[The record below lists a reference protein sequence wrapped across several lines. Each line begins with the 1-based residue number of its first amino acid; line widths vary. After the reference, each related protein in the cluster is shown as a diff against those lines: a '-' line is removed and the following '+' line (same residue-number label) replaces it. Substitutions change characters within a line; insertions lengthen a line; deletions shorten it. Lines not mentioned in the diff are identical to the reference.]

1 MGRVGLYSGEIPKE
15 HAAFCFVEKTAAQR
29 PQKNQ
34 GRPGRGA
41 KRRKLGSGVNR
52 GVSGASGARIITK
65 NTTAQRPG
73 KKWSAKSHEKNPVL
87 MRLGKNWV
95 AKHREPA

>member
-1 MGRVGLYSGEIPKE
+1 MGRVGLYSGEIPRE
-15 HAAFCFVEKTAAQR
+15 HAAFCFGEKKAAQR
-29 PQKNQ
+29 PLKNQ

-52 GVSGASGARIITK
+52 GVSGARIITK

-73 KKWSAKSHEKNPVL
+73 KKWNAKRHEKTQS
-87 MRLGKNWV
+87 RFAWGKIG
-95 AKHREPA
+95 